1 MSTLGRANNA
11 DRIQRME
18 QPVKPAAG
26 LWIADLTAR
35 RLIEGIAIQ
44 LNLVPALLEE
54 VDLSSDRLFSF
65 EMIIADADFARR
77 AGLIFK
83 ATGGGLRPAL
93 IAIVPAD
100 DSRSARYDEHDTFDA
115 ILPMPQKPA
124 TISAQ
129 LGVALYSYRAFARR
143 NQSAMDELHLNWN
156 IFKLVTSGISVTDAL
171 LPDLPLM
178 YVNPAFEVMTGYSLE
193 EIQGRN
199 CRFLQ
204 GEDRD
209 QPGLTLIREAIA
221 HHRETI
227 AVLKNYRKDGSMFWN
242 ELVLSLIRNRE
253 GVVTHIVEIQK
264 DVTERVEFEIALR
277 ESEKLAA
284 VGRLASSIAH
294 EINNPLEAVMNLV
307 YLSQHALPEI
317 EETAV
322 SRRHLSRVDL
332 ELQRIKLVTAQSLRF
347 YKQSNAPEAVRCEEL
362 LTSILDIYAPR
373 MANFGIVVER
383 RERFA
388 EHIVCVAS
396 EVRQVLSNLVSNA
409 IDAMRNRGGRLFVR
423 TREARCGEE
432 ATSRAGTKRGVMFT
446 IADTGY
452 GMSSKTQ
459 ASIYKAFFTTKGA
472 AGTGLGLWISSDI
485 VKRHQGY
492 LRVRSRTGPLQS
504 GTVFQLFLPF
514 QAGEA
519 GYPLGIIPSSEQRAP
534 ESNRLESNRL
544 RKSPDLTSE
553 YFAQK
558 QTQ

>member
-11 DRIQRME
+11 DRIQRTP

-77 AGLIFK
+77 AGLILK
-83 ATGGGLRPAL
+83 ARQKTGEGLKPAL
-93 IAIVPAD
+93 VAIVPAH
-100 DSRSARYDEHDTFDA
+100 DSRAAPYDDPGTFDA

-143 NQSAMDELHLNWN
+143 HQSAMDELHLNWN
-156 IFKLVTSGISVTDAL
+156 IFKLVTSGITVTDAL

-178 YVNPAFEVMTGYSLE
+178 YVNPAFERMTGYSLE
-193 EIQGRN
+193 EIRGRN

-209 QPGLTLIREAIA
+209 QPGLTLIREGIA
-221 HHRETI
+221 HQRETI
-227 AVLKNYRKDGSMFWN
+227 AVLKNYRKDGSMFWS
-242 ELVLSLIRNRE
+242 ELVLSPIRNRE
-253 GVVTHIVEIQK
+253 GVVTHIVGIQK
-264 DVTERVEFEIALR
+264 DVTDRVEFEIALR

-347 YKQSNAPEAVRCEEL
+347 YKQSNGPEAVRCEEL

-373 MANFGIVVER
+373 MVNFGIVVER
-383 RERFA
+383 QERFA

-409 IDAMRNRGGRLFVR
+409 IDAMRNRGGRLLVR
-423 TREARCGEE
+423 TREA
-432 ATSRAGTKRGVMFT
+432 TSGTGTKRGVMFT

-514 QAGEA
+514 QAGET
-519 GYPLGIIPSSEQRAP
+519 GYPLGRIPSSEQRAP
-534 ESNRLESNRL
+534 ESNRPESNRL
-544 RKSPDLTSE
+544 RKSSDLTSE

-558 QTQ
+558 QAQ